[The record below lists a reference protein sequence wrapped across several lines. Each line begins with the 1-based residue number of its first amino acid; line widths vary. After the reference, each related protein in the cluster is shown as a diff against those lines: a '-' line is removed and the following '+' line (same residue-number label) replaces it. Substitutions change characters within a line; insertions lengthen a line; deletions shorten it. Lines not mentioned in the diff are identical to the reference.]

1 MKQLPNA
8 TSFGL
13 HIGDHFRGASEF
25 SLTAVVVFLGLHLF
39 LYGTVSTGS
48 HLYLYLGWLELHR
61 YGDVWT
67 IEHFHFLGLLAVLLI
82 AVLLTWLLSKSVR
95 R

>member
-1 MKQLPNA
+1 MTP
-8 TSFGL
+8 TIRHPVF
-13 HIGDHFRGASEF
+13 F
-25 SLTAVVVFLGLHLF
+25 AVTGFLVFVCFHLF
-39 LYGTVSTGS
+39 LFGTVSTGP

>member
-1 MKQLPNA
+1 MTPA
-8 TSFGL
+8 IRHSVS
-13 HIGDHFRGASEF
+13 IAV
-25 SLTAVVVFLGLHLF
+25 TAVLVFLGFHLF
-39 LYGTVSTGS
+39 LYGTVSTGP

-67 IEHFHFLGLLAVLLI
+67 IEHFHFVGLLAVLLI
-82 AVLLTWLLSKSVR
+82 SVLLTWLLSKSVR